1 MIINNIFQKYQ
12 HNKKFSLDSNI
23 SYIDSYKKSKLLITD
38 FSGTAYTYAFSKLKP
53 IIFFSK
59 NENKLLKSNLKE
71 LFFFKDRLNV
81 GRIVQNI
88 DNLNEEINSI
98 SSQIEFY
105 ENKIRLLRSKRIK
118 FFENSIKKYLINLKK
133 Y

>member
-1 MIINNIFQKYQ
+1 M
-12 HNKKFSLDSNI
+12 
-23 SYIDSYKKSKLLITD
+23 
-38 FSGTAYTYAFSKLKP
+38 
-53 IIFFSK
+53 K
-59 NENKLLKSNLKE
+59 NNLKE

-118 FFENSIKKYLINLKK
+118 FFENSIEKNLINLKK
-133 Y
+133 ILNIKNNK